1 MKISVTICT
10 YNGEKYLESQLESI
24 VNQSRKPDQIVIS
37 DDNSKDSTWS
47 IIMQWKQK
55 YPLLIECYRQD
66 KNLGLNKNFDFV
78 LSKATGDYIAISDQ
92 DDIWYANKLET
103 LEKQSNRYPDV
114 MLFHHS
120 EDTLGQTETK
130 NSLPFWKAYEGK
142 GLGIIFIFNRLTGHV
157 LFFKKDLL
165 SKILPIPDDI
175 YYDWWINANVA
186 VAGKTKYVQDKL
198 MAYRKHDE
206 SVYFSD
212 VEKQWENVTPGVRIA
227 INRFLKI
234 DYLNEIDQ
242 LIGNKLSILYQKH
255 SPNKFDWNLFCF
267 LYKNKKEL
275 FKDLVI
281 PGSAIYRHTYII
293 RKCRLFAKW

>member
-114 MLFHHS
+114 M
-120 EDTLGQTETK
+120 
-130 NSLPFWKAYEGK
+130 
-142 GLGIIFIFNRLTGHV
+142 
-157 LFFKKDLL
+157 L